1 MKKIGYFFKKFSI
14 IFLMDERILE
24 FIKNEQLLSWAMN
37 DEKGIYIA
45 NAFYAFDEENLAF
58 IIASHEDTKHIK
70 LASKNPNIALNIAK
84 ESKIAFLKGI
94 QVKAKFKSASKEQI
108 KIYFSKFPF
117 AKLDKSAKIY
127 ALELEW
133 LKFTNNALKLSKK
146 LEFYKK

>member
-1 MKKIGYFFKKFSI
+1 
-14 IFLMDERILE
+14 MDERILE
-24 FIKNEQLLSWAMN
+24 FIKNEQLLSWAMS
-37 DEKGIYIA
+37 DEKGVYIA

-70 LASKNPNIALNIAK
+70 LASKNSNIALNIAK

-94 QVKAKFKSASKEQI
+94 QAKANFKSASKEQI
-108 KIYFSKFPF
+108 KIYFLKFPF
-117 AKLDKSAKIY
+117 AKLDKSVKIY

-133 LKFTNNALKLSKK
+133 IKFTNNTLKFGKK

>member
-1 MKKIGYFFKKFSI
+1 
-14 IFLMDERILE
+14 MDERILD

-58 IIASHEDTKHIK
+58 IIASHEGTKHIK

-94 QVKAKFKSASKEQI
+94 QAKAKFKSASKEQI
-108 KIYFSKFPF
+108 KIYFLKFPF

-127 ALELEW
+127 ALELDW
-133 LKFTNNALKLSKK
+133 LKFTNNALGFSKK